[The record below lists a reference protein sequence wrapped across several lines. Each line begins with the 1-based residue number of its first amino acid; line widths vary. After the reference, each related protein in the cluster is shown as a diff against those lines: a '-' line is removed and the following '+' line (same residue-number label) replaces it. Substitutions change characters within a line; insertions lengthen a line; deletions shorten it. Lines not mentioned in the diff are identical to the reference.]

1 MGLHSSRTQCAW
13 TRVHQQCTSIC
24 LPWSLMMLSCNSA
37 GCRCCP
43 LVIFSDCGKSFS
55 LLPPPPPGFK
65 SPVPCHAILPRADGT
80 RCPLV
85 IFSAGFLLDASLYR
99 TYARQL
105 ASWGYVAVLYDLS
118 ELRDDRQTVV
128 AIRWGWGR
136 GTRGGVCGKHKCRG
150 DAQACAW

>member
-1 MGLHSSRTQCAW
+1 MMGFRHA
-13 TRVHQQCTSIC
+13 
-24 LPWSLMMLSCNSA
+24 A
-37 GCRCCP
+37 G
-43 LVIFSDCGKSFS
+43 
-55 LLPPPPPGFK
+55 
-65 SPVPCHAILPRADGT
+65 GT

-128 AIRWGWGR
+128 AIRWGWAR
-136 GTRGGVCGKHKCRG
+136 GTRGGVCGEHKCRERCVG
-150 DAQACAW
+150 VCLVYRQRQSSEGVLWRTNRHPCLRRLCSRGYALLL